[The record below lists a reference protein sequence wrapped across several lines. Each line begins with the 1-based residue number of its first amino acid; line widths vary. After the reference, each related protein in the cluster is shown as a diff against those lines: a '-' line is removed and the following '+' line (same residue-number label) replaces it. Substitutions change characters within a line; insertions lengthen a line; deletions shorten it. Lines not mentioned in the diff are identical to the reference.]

1 MKRTVYFLALVGLIA
16 LCGCQDKKRL
26 DELESKLSSLEQQN
40 VKNELEKESLRKERD
55 SLQYLNDLRDAEWL
69 CHQNEQL
76 LSVSDEEWLSLL
88 NETTNNRQMQ
98 STPASASQSNLRK
111 LGNVTLYRFDDD
123 NNIEE
128 VIDWMIVPYGEGGV
142 GLYVNQDG
150 GVNSYE
156 LHVGRTRYHVSVG
169 VFRLNAN
176 NGYFEFSAHA
186 GKYYFDI

>member
-1 MKRTVYFLALVGLIA
+1 MKRTAYFLALVCLIA
-16 LCGCQDKKRL
+16 LCGCQNKKRI

-128 VIDWMIVPYGEGGV
+128 VIDWNLGGV
-142 GLYVNQDG
+142 GLYVNRDG
-150 GVNSYE
+150 GVDSYE

>member
-1 MKRTVYFLALVGLIA
+1 MKRTAYFLALVCLTA
-16 LCGCQDKKRL
+16 LCGCQNKKRI

-55 SLQYLNDLRDAEWL
+55 SLQYLNDLRDVFSDLDEQH
-69 CHQNEQL
+69 HQNEQL
-76 LSVSDEEWLSLL
+76 SDEELLSIL

-128 VIDWMIVPYGEGGV
+128 VIDWNLGGV
-142 GLYVNQDG
+142 GLYVNRDG
-150 GVNSYE
+150 GVDSYE